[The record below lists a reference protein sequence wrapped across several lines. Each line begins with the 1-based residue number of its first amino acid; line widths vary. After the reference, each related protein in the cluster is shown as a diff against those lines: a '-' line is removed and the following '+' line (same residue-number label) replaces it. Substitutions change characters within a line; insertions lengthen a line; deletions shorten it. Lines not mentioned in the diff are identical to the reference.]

1 MSDQALDPDP
11 TAIQRA
17 RANHLRDLLD
27 PWSLRKIQART
38 GIGRNAMK
46 ARFDGSTPLGMGD
59 IELLAPL
66 VRMTPTE
73 LFTELL
79 KVELP
84 HLDSNQ
90 EPIGSQP
97 QPLGELVDIR
107 HARRLKGIREAD
119 QTPSES
125 ATVTPIA
132 GRR

>member
-1 MSDQALDPDP
+1 MWNRGETQTKIAPQWGMDQTTLSAKLRGKRPWFATEID
-11 TAIQRA
+11 AAA
-17 RANHLRDLLD
+17 RHYGVTRD
-27 PWSLRKIQART
+27 Q
-38 GIGRNAMK
+38 
-46 ARFDGSTPLGMGD
+46 
-59 IELLAPL
+59 
-66 VRMTPTE
+66 
-73 LFTELL
+73 LFS
-79 KVELP
+79 ELP